1 MNKDLNILAVNLDGT
16 LVKSDMLLE
25 TFWSAF
31 SKDISYKA
39 GETNR
44 SNLAATSTNTLD
56 LIISISASIKNMTMV
71 MADKIHKVSR
81 LLFPTALS

>member
-31 SKDISYKA
+31 SKDILIPFKSLLALTK
-39 GETNR
+39 GKTN
-44 SNLAATSTNTLD
+44 L
-56 LIISISASIKNMTMV
+56 KFF
-71 MADKIHKVSR
+71 IH
-81 LLFPTALS
+81 